1 MKFTL
6 KFFIAGI
13 CLMLS
18 SSCLFAQDKNGSTVD
33 MIGTK
38 PETWR
43 TASMALPYGI
53 IFSGGFPVLGGPNK
67 DGGFTDKV
75 NAGIDFYYDAWLV
88 GLHQCEHGDVIRF
101 GPRSLS
107 RDLYGGWYVE
117 AGTRGYS
124 YQTINFH
131 DNNNNDTSVNSSS
144 LVILAFGFGNRTNYS
159 SLSPIAV
166 IGAYN
171 VTLGVAQSSTGH
183 SSFPIMEFEYNI
195 GLRIPMDKN
204 ALSVIVRLVGGLGLP
219 PSSTSVPY
227 YNSPYG
233 FGEVNL
239 TLQYALNFDKY

>member
-1 MKFTL
+1 
-6 KFFIAGI
+6 
-13 CLMLS
+13 
-18 SSCLFAQDKNGSTVD
+18 
-33 MIGTK
+33 
-38 PETWR
+38 
-43 TASMALPYGI
+43 MALPYGF

-67 DGGFTDKV
+67 NGGFIDKLD
-75 NAGIDFYYDAWLV
+75 AGIDFYYDAWLV

-124 YQTINFH
+124 YETVAFH
-131 DNNNNDTSVNSSS
+131 GNNINDTSVKSSS
-144 LVILAFGFGNRTNYS
+144 LTVLGFGFGNRANYS

-171 VTLGVAQSSTGH
+171 ITLGVAEPSAGKG
-183 SSFPIMEFEYNI
+183 SFPIMEFEYNI

-204 ALSVIVRLVGGLGLP
+204 ALSVIIRFVGGLGLP

>member
-1 MKFTL
+1 MKYAPGFL
-6 KFFIAGI
+6 IAGM
-13 CLMLS
+13 CLLLS
-18 SSCLFAQDKNGSTVD
+18 SQNLFAQEKNGSTVD
-33 MIGTK
+33 LIGTK
-38 PETWR
+38 PEVWK
-43 TASMALPYGI
+43 TASMALPYGF
-53 IFSGGFPVLGGPNK
+53 IFSAGFPVVGGPNK
-67 DGGFTDKV
+67 DGGFIDKL
-75 NAGIDFYYDAWLV
+75 NAGIDFYYDAWLL
-88 GLHQCEHGDVIRF
+88 GLHQCEHGDVVRF

-107 RDLYGGWYVE
+107 RDLYGGWYIE

-131 DNNNNDTSVNSSS
+131 GTINDTSVNSSS
-144 LVILAFGFGNRTNYS
+144 LIVLAFGFGNRTNYS

-171 VTLGVAQSSTGH
+171 VTLGVAQNSGGK

-204 ALSVIVRLVGGLGLP
+204 ALSVIVRFIGGLGLP
-219 PSSTSVPY
+219 PSSTTVPY
-227 YNSPYG
+227 YNDPYG

>member
-1 MKFTL
+1 MKFSSR
-6 KFFIAGI
+6 FFIAGL
-13 CLMLS
+13 CVLLS
-18 SSCLFAQDKNGSTVD
+18 SSGLFAQDKNGTTVD
-33 MIGTK
+33 MIGSK

-43 TASMALPYGI
+43 TASMALPYGF
-53 IFSGGFPVLGGPNK
+53 IFSGGFPLVGGPNK
-67 DGGFTDKV
+67 DAGFIDKINLGV
-75 NAGIDFYYDAWLV
+75 DFYYDAWLV

-124 YQTINFH
+124 YQTIAFNA
-131 DNNNNDTSVNSSS
+131 NNVNDTSVKSSS
-144 LVILAFGFGNRTNYS
+144 LTVLAFGFGNRTNYS

-171 VTLGVAQSSTGH
+171 VTFGVAEPSSGRN
-183 SSFPIMEFEYNI
+183 SFPIMEFEYNI

-204 ALSVIVRLVGGLGLP
+204 GLSVIVRFIGGLGLP
-219 PSSTSVPY
+219 PSSSAVPY
-227 YNSPYG
+227 YDSPYG

-239 TLQYALNFDKY
+239 TLQYAMNFDKY